1 MNLPDFTTG
10 IHIMTVSGADLKMN
24 LTENM
29 LLFVLMFEK
38 FKFVNDRFGFVEGDR
53 LLSYIGKKLQERAA
67 KYGLVAARLSC
78 DVFSFMDFE
87 ENIQPDALGAEIQSW
102 VKDYPIDF
110 EIRMTV
116 GIYHVKT
123 KNIPVRLMC
132 DRASFACESI
142 KNNYL
147 VNVAEYND
155 SVKNYVF
162 LATRTFKRK

>member
-24 LTENM
+24 RTKNM
-29 LLFVLMFEK
+29 LLFALMSRNSNLSMTDS
-38 FKFVNDRFGFVEGDR
+38 VFVEGDR

-67 KYGLVAARLSC
+67 KYGLVAARLSG

-142 KNNYL
+142 KTIILLMLRNIMT
-147 VNVAEYND
+147 V
-155 SVKNYVF
+155 
-162 LATRTFKRK
+162 